1 MRWIISTLLRVVV
14 FSIIW
19 VALSGASGDMLVYG
33 IVAVIAA
40 TALSLGLMRPGQ
52 PQPKRW
58 PARVWGTIVLAAW
71 FLQQS
76 IRGGIDVARRALT
89 RRVDIAPEVVDV
101 DVELPE
107 GPAREVCYLLMNL
120 LPGSMVQRVR
130 TTELGTIAE
139 VHTLSMDLNPEDQWQ
154 RLQDRVQQAFQVDKH
169 DSTDR

>member
-1 MRWIISTLLRVVV
+1 MRWVVSTLLRVML
-14 FSIIW
+14 FGIIW

-40 TALSLGLMRPGQ
+40 TALSLGLIPPGQ
-52 PQPKRW
+52 PQPKVW
-58 PARVWGTIVLAAW
+58 PARMWGTIVLATW

-89 RRVDIAPEVVDV
+89 RHVDIAPEVVDV

-130 TTELGTIAE
+130 TTEQGTIAE

-154 RLQDRVQQAFQVDKH
+154 RLQDRVQQAFQMDKH

>member
-1 MRWIISTLLRVVV
+1 MRWMISTLLRVTV

-19 VALSGASGDMLVYG
+19 AALSGASGDTLVYG
-33 IVAVIAA
+33 IVSVLAA
-40 TALSLGLMRPGQ
+40 TALSLALLPPGQ

-89 RRVDIAPEVVDV
+89 RKVDINPEVVDV
-101 DVELPE
+101 VVELPA
-107 GPAREVCYLLMNL
+107 GPGREVCYLLMNL

-130 TTELGTIAE
+130 TTEQQTIAE
-139 VHTLSMDLNPEDQWQ
+139 IHTLSMDLQPEHQWL
-154 RLQDRVQQAFQVDKH
+154 RLQDRVQQAFQIVRIDAE
-169 DSTDR
+169 D

>member
-1 MRWIISTLLRVVV
+1 MRWIISIVLRVAA
-14 FSIIW
+14 FGIIW
-19 VALSGASGDMLVYG
+19 AALSGASGDTLAYG
-33 IVAVIAA
+33 IVSVLAA
-40 TALSLGLMRPGQ
+40 TALSLGLMPPGQ
-52 PQPKRW
+52 PKFKLW
-58 PARVWGTIVLAAW
+58 PGRIWGTIVLAAW